1 MTTFLLCF
9 LSLILAAQANV
20 IDQAADLQKYLAEN
34 HPRFHEK
41 SVDGYIWHVFQA
53 DYDQDG
59 DGELQLS
66 GKQIQDYWVPIADRK
81 PMGLCTGHYSNSEH
95 TTVIS

>member
-20 IDQAADLQKYLAEN
+20 IDQAAALQKHLADN

-41 SVDGYIWHVFQA
+41 SVDGYIWHVFQS
-53 DYDQDG
+53 DYDQDN
-59 DGELQLS
+59 DGELKLS
-66 GKQIQDYWVPIADRK
+66 GKEIQDYFVPIAGRKFLYK
-81 PMGLCTGHYSNSEH
+81 PMGLWHRALQ
-95 TTVIS
+95 